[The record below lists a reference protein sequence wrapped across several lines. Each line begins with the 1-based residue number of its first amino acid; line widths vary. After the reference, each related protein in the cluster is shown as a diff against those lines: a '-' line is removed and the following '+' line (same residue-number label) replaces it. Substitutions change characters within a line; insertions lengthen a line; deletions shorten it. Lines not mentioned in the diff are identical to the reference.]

1 MIPSR
6 DRIRIDVVPEDPEV
20 LLDVLRRSL
29 ARSPREIP
37 PRYFYDDTGSRLFE
51 EITALPEYYPTRTEE
66 RILAACAEDVAA
78 RTGAG
83 TLVELGSGAATK
95 TRLLL
100 DAMRSGGRLRR
111 YIPFDV
117 SEGIVRRAA
126 DELLRE
132 YPDLSVH
139 AVVADFAE
147 HLDHIPPGE
156 DRLCIFLGGTIG
168 NFRPAEAVRF
178 LRGVARRLAPGEHFL
193 LGTDLVKD
201 IGRLEAAY
209 NDSRGVTAAFNLN
222 VLSVL
227 NRLHG
232 GDFDPGA
239 FRHRAVYNR
248 TDAWIEM
255 WLTSTRRQ
263 EVSLPGLGL
272 VFTVDEGEEI
282 LTEISAKFDCPRVEA
297 MLAAAGFE
305 MVEFYTDPE
314 RLFGLSLAR
323 RL

>member
-1 MIPSR
+1 VTPSR
-6 DRIRIDVVPEDPEV
+6 DRFRIDVVPEDPEV
-20 LLDVLRRSL
+20 LLAVLRRSL

-178 LRGVARRLAPGEHFL
+178 LRGWPGGSLRGALPARHGSREGHRPAR
-193 LGTDLVKD
+193 
-201 IGRLEAAY
+201 GRLQ
-209 NDSRGVTAAFNLN
+209 
-222 VLSVL
+222 
-227 NRLHG
+227 RLPG
-232 GDFDPGA
+232 GDGGIQPQ
-239 FRHRAVYNR
+239 RALR
-248 TDAWIEM
+248 PQPT
-255 WLTSTRRQ
+255 
-263 EVSLPGLGL
+263 
-272 VFTVDEGEEI
+272 
-282 LTEISAKFDCPRVEA
+282 PR
-297 MLAAAGFE
+297 G
-305 MVEFYTDPE
+305 
-314 RLFGLSLAR
+314 
-323 RL
+323 